1 MLRLALSFL
10 LWPCSEE
17 AWTINY
23 ITQLVN
29 LKELMVPDA
38 YKRFLSLQEPFDE
51 ELIISGRLSSPTY
64 ARDERLGHFEAGF
77 LATCVSMLQL
87 L

>member
-1 MLRLALSFL
+1 M
-10 LWPCSEE
+10 
-17 AWTINY
+17 INY

-29 LKELMVPDA
+29 SKELMVLDT
-38 YKRFLSLQEPFDE
+38 YKRFLSLQESFDE
-51 ELIISGRLSSPTY
+51 ELIVSWRLSSLTY

-77 LATCVSMLQL
+77 LVTCVSMLQL